1 MPGMSKMVLRDGDAG
16 PNLLYW
22 VQAGIPTRIVLD
34 DPISGYDSVRT
45 EFSEAGHSGQDPL

>member
-1 MPGMSKMVLRDGDAG
+1 MVLRDGDAG